1 MTTTLCPLPSTR
13 FFIISG
19 MPIMSSFTEKYCP
32 DFSEHSILRDISIDI
47 FDQVNI
53 TDADVLVTNTE
64 TEQDS

>member
-1 MTTTLCPLPSTR
+1 
-13 FFIISG
+13 
-19 MPIMSSFTEKYCP
+19 MPIVCSFTEKYCP